1 MHPAAQQIEFEVG
14 QLQGGLLQLLAAP
27 AQQGAHPGEQFDEG
41 ERLHQVIVGALFEAA
56 HAVLYGIAG
65 GQEQHRYG
73 HPGVAHA
80 AQDLPAVTA
89 GQHDVEDQQVV
100 VAAQGQLLALVAIV
114 AQVDGEAC
122 LGEPLAQVLADARF
136 VFDDQQFHVHPSL
149 HLPAMPTCF

>member
-1 MHPAAQQIEFEVG
+1 MRTRASSSTKANGF
-14 QLQGGLLQLLAAP
+14 
-27 AQQGAHPGEQFDEG
+27 
-41 ERLHQVIVGALFEAA
+41 QVIVGALFEAA

-122 LGEPLAQVLADARF
+122 LGEFPGAGTGRCAVRLRRSAVSCSSLVTFAGHADLFLTA
-136 VFDDQQFHVHPSL
+136 S
-149 HLPAMPTCF
+149 